1 MYNSID
7 NNFCKIFKEQNNPT
21 FHISK
26 IKKMFDYIDK
36 NNLKVATTNY
46 FKNFIC
52 LLFGVRNL
60 LIMKDYPSLQVID
73 EKSKLEILK
82 ILILYEIIG
91 IKIIKIK
98 DKKVLLYH
106 PNCDKKLLHKYL
118 YYNFIFNGYIKIKLT
133 EEEMQLLED
142 SGLASLNLEDTFN
155 LYLRR
160 KVIDNTFWDDAHYGK
175 KKISIENLEK
185 FVQSEFNK
193 RCREDKN
200 YLTEMKKL
208 FNIEMNYLEKKINYK
223 EGSKEYKMITKFIK
237 DNTKPFKFPLKE
249 YFGERNPI
257 SYQCFKSLL
266 DEFKKSVTKE
276 DLKSICTRCET

>member
-7 NNFCKIFKEQNNPT
+7 IDFCKTFKKDNNPAFQT
-21 FHISK
+21 KTISK
-26 IKKMFDYIDK
+26 LFSYFNK
-36 NNLKVATTNY
+36 NSLKLATTIY
-46 FKNFIC
+46 FKDFFC
-52 LLFGVRNL
+52 LLFGINNFLIL
-60 LIMKDYPSLQVID
+60 LDFPSLEVVD

-82 ILILYEIIG
+82 ILTLYEIIG
-91 IKIIKIK
+91 IKMIKIK

-118 YYNFIFNGYIKIKLT
+118 YYNFIFNSDININLT
-133 EEEMQLLED
+133 DEEKTLLKEN
-142 SGLASLNLEDTFN
+142 GWGFLKENDTFN
-155 LYLRR
+155 FYLRR
-160 KVIDNTFWDDAHYGK
+160 HVMDKTFWDDVASGK

-185 FVQSEFNK
+185 LVQSEFNK

-200 YLTEMKKL
+200 YLTEMRKI
-208 FNIEMNYLEKKINYK
+208 FNIEMNYLEKKISYK
-223 EGSKEYKMITKFIK
+223 EGSKDYKMITKFIK

-276 DLKSICTRCET
+276 DLKSISSRCKT